1 MPDSRPPPRPAPAP
15 RRCFWELTRAC
26 DHACIHC
33 RVSAGRPGAEELD
46 ADEALDVADQLVEM
60 GVPLVVLTGGE
71 PTAFPRWSWVAR
83 RLVDGGC
90 RVRLFS
96 TGTALDKATVERALA
111 AGIEEFAVSLDGP
124 QPIHD
129 RLRPTRGVMGGS
141 SFARTVDAIDRLVA
155 RELSLRVVTV
165 ASQINVEYLDDT
177 YFLLRNHGVVRWQ
190 INLCQNAGRAREAVA
205 ELMPGPGDLQRIV
218 DVLLRASREGV
229 ITSPMHCTVGYMTA
243 EEPVLRRPLS
253 TRQLV
258 WRGTPAGLR
267 TMAITASGGVL
278 GCTALPDEF
287 VTASVRDRTLRD
299 IWGDDACFPYSRAF
313 EPSILAGL
321 CAQCELA
328 PLCRAGCPAVAYGA
342 TGAVGAN
349 PYCLRLIRSDQ

>member
-1 MPDSRPPPRPAPAP
+1 MAGTPPIPRPAPTP

-26 DHACIHC
+26 DHACVHC
-33 RVSAGRPGAEELD
+33 RVSAGRPSPDELD
-46 ADEALDVADQLVEM
+46 ADEALGVADQLVDL

-71 PTAFPRWSWVAR
+71 PTAFSRWTWIAR

-96 TGTALDKATVERALA
+96 AGTALDEATVERALA
-111 AGIEEFAVSLDGP
+111 AGITEFAISLDGP
-124 QPIHD
+124 QAIHD

-141 SFARTVDAIDRLVA
+141 SYARTIDAIDRLLA
-155 RELSLRVVTV
+155 RGASLRVVTV
-165 ASQINVEYLDDT
+165 ASRINVEYLEDT
-177 YFLLRNHGVVRWQ
+177 YFLLRTHGVDRWQ

-205 ELMPGPGDLQRIV
+205 ELMPGPQDLQRIV
-218 DVLLRASREGV
+218 DVLIRASREGV
-229 ITSPMHCTVGYMTA
+229 VTSPMHCTVGYMTA

-253 TRQLV
+253 TRQLI

-287 VTASVRDRTLRD
+287 VTASVRDRPLRD
-299 IWGDDACFPYSRAF
+299 IWADDACFPYSRGF
-313 EPSILAGL
+313 EPSVLAGL
-321 CAQCELA
+321 CARCDLA
-328 PLCRAGCPAVAYGA
+328 SLCRAGCPAVAYGA

-349 PYCLRLIRSDQ
+349 PYCLRLVRLDQ